1 MDDKQEIRI
10 LDARCGSRMFWW
22 DKTEP
27 HTTFMDIRQENRDIT
42 NGSITKH
49 VTVNPDVIADFRHMP
64 FPDNHFDLV
73 VRPSPPDLGR
83 TQVLHESTIRATT
96 RRLALL
102 HERRIRRMPPS
113 PEKHRH
119 PPVQMVA
126 GTNPPGRRPGRPRPH
141 PHPRRQA
148 RLNPLGSLP
157 QTTQPPTPRRHGIPA
172 RNPPRRNLNT
182 SVR

>member
-10 LDARCGSRMFWW
+10 LDACCGFRMFWW

-73 VRPSPPDLGR
+73 VFDPPHLIWAGLKSFMKAQYGQLPADWRSYMKDGFDECLRVLKNTGILLFKWSQAQIHLADVLAVLGR
-83 TQVLHESTIRATT
+83 TPSSETST
-96 RRLALL
+96 
-102 HERRIRRMPPS
+102 PQP
-113 PEKHRH
+113 
-119 PPVQMVA
+119 A
-126 GTNPPGRRPGRPRPH
+126 GKSSSN
-141 PHPRRQA
+141 
-148 RLNPLGSLP
+148 N
-157 QTTQPPTPRRHGIPA
+157 PTP
-172 RNPPRRNLNT
+172 
-182 SVR
+182 

>member
-10 LDARCGSRMFWW
+10 LDACCGSRMFWW

-42 NGSITKH
+42 NGSVTKH

-73 VRPSPPDLGR
+73 VFDPPHLIWAGPKSFMKAQYGQLPADWRSYMKDGFDECLRVLKNTGILLFKWSQAQIPWPTSWPS
-83 TQVLHESTIRATT
+83 SA
-96 RRLALL
+96 A
-102 HERRIRRMPPS
+102 
-113 PEKHRH
+113 
-119 PPVQMVA
+119 
-126 GTNPPGRRPGRPRPH
+126 

-157 QTTQPPTPRRHGIPA
+157 QTTQPPRRHGIPA
-172 RNPPRRNLNT
+172 RNPPRRNPNT

>member
-10 LDARCGSRMFWW
+10 LDACCGSRMFWW

-73 VRPSPPDLGR
+73 VFDPPHL
-83 TQVLHESTIRATT
+83 IW
-96 RRLALL
+96 
-102 HERRIRRMPPS
+102 
-113 PEKHRH
+113 
-119 PPVQMVA
+119 A
-126 GTNPPGRRPGRPRPH
+126 GPKSFMKAQYG
-141 PHPRRQA
+141 Q
-148 RLNPLGSLP
+148 LP
-157 QTTQPPTPRRHGIPA
+157 A
-172 RNPPRRNLNT
+172 D
-182 SVR
+182 